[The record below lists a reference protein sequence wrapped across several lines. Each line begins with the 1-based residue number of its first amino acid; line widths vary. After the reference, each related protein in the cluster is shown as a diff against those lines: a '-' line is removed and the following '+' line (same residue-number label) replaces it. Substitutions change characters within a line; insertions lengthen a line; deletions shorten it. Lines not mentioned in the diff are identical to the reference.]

1 MQPGRGTEIDGDA
14 EWDVV
19 KIADQCTWH
28 ENFNG
33 TTDWICANEESDCY
47 GAVTSW
53 DDCCIDYEPKHGE

>member
-19 KIADQCTWH
+19 KIAGHAHVH

-33 TTDWICANEESDCY
+33 TMDWICANEESDCY

-53 DDCCIDYEPKHGE
+53 DDYCIDYEPKHGE

>member
-1 MQPGRGTEIDGDA
+1 MGCSENCGS
-14 EWDVV
+14 
-19 KIADQCTWH
+19 CTWH

-53 DDCCIDYEPKHGE
+53 DDYCIDYEQKHGE